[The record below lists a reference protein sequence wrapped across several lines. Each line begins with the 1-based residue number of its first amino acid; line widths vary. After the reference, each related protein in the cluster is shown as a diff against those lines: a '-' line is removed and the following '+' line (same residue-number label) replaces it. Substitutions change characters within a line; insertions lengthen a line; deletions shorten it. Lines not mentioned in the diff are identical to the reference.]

1 MVRGSVEMLGYG
13 IPNDFVICR
22 NESMSYAKRG
32 VDGVSKTDTVNR
44 LAKDNPGRL
53 I

>member
-1 MVRGSVEMLGYG
+1 
-13 IPNDFVICR
+13 
-22 NESMSYAKRG
+22 MSYAKRG